1 MRRREF
7 ITLLGGAAASW
18 SHTVRAQQ
26 PMPVVGF
33 LDAGSAAERTPQV
46 AAFRKGLAEAAYR
59 RSFPLILT
67 RFSSSEMR
75 CGVPCN
81 CFHISTRSRA
91 FSVSSAKSM
100 AVTSHRELSSL
111 NGRIQV

>member
-1 MRRREF
+1 
-7 ITLLGGAAASW
+7 
-18 SHTVRAQQ
+18 
-26 PMPVVGF
+26 
-33 LDAGSAAERTPQV
+33 
-46 AAFRKGLAEAAYR
+46 
-59 RSFPLILT
+59 
-67 RFSSSEMR
+67 MR